1 MTNEINDL
9 FFYREGQFKLILMV
23 AAAWDDLLQLTNVD
37 SFNIPNFNY
46 LHIEIIIKK
55 PKKEKS
61 VYNYVC
67 TYVQLRRKR
76 VLRKKRKEYC
86 ELVFS

>member
-1 MTNEINDL
+1 MAFLKKSFENNSCINNEIYDL
-9 FFYREGQFKLILMV
+9 VFFYREGQFKLILMV

-61 VYNYVC
+61 VYNYVR
-67 TYVQLRRKR
+67 TYVK
-76 VLRKKRKEYC
+76 
-86 ELVFS
+86 

>member
-1 MTNEINDL
+1 
-9 FFYREGQFKLILMV
+9 MV

-55 PKKEKS
+55 PKKKNLCKIMYVLTYKYVEKGS
-61 VYNYVC
+61 
-67 TYVQLRRKR
+67 
-76 VLRKKRKEYC
+76 
-86 ELVFS
+86 